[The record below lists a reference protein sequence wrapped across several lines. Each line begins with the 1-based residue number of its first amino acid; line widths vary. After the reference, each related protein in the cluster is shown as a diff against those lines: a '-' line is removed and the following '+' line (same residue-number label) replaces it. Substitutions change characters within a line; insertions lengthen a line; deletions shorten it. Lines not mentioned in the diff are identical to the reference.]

1 MEGRKQNTFT
11 KEERTSDILRIKK
24 SSLLPSSL
32 CPNWGTWGRLEMK
45 LPRPNYTQLD
55 PFFGKKRG
63 GLYISEQGFFF
74 GVTSVTFLGPGNGLS
89 KMRGVFQKGGG
100 ILCFGMFF

>member
-45 LPRPNYTQLD
+45 LPRPNYTKLD
-55 PFFGKKRG
+55 PFFCKKG
-63 GLYISEQGFFF
+63 GVYIFQSKAFFLGHVGHFF
-74 GVTSVTFLGPGNGLS
+74 GPWEGLFVTPGPVSNFEGGFPR
-89 KMRGVFQKGGG
+89 MRGD
-100 ILCFGMFF
+100 L

>member
-55 PFFGKKRG
+55 PFFGKKG
-63 GLYISEQGFFF
+63 GVYIFQSKAFFWGHVGYFF
-74 GVTSVTFLGPGNGLS
+74 GPREGLFWDLEWLIS
-89 KMRGVFQKGGG
+89 
-100 ILCFGMFF
+100 IL

>member
-55 PFFGKKRG
+55 PFFGKKG
-63 GLYISEQGFFF
+63 GVYIFQSKAFF
-74 GVTSVTFLGPGNGLS
+74 GVMSVTFWAQGGSFLGP
-89 KMRGVFQKGGG
+89 
-100 ILCFGMFF
+100 

>member
-1 MEGRKQNTFT
+1 MLGQIRNGAAEA
-11 KEERTSDILRIKK
+11 
-24 SSLLPSSL
+24 
-32 CPNWGTWGRLEMK
+32 K
-45 LPRPNYTQLD
+45 LYQVGPVFLQ
-55 PFFGKKRG
+55 KRG
-63 GLYISEQGFFF
+63 GLYISEQGFFL